1 MINQS
6 EIDVTNISSISQT
19 LAERSAA
26 DLANSKSTTIDATA
40 NLSDNYNNFLTL
52 LTTQLKN
59 QDPLSPM
66 DTAQFTQQLVAF
78 STVEQ
83 QIQSNKNLEK
93 LINLQAS
100 TNAYSAVSFIGTSV
114 SINSSEIMLKNQDAR
129 FDYTIDKTATK
140 ATLTIRDKNNQVVM
154 ITDADP
160 SVGTHPARWDGT
172 DLFGG
177 QLADGQYTVSV
188 SYEDVSGKSYTADI
202 TSYGIVDSADIE
214 DGVVYLNVGTVRVP
228 LDKIQHISKSNTNS

>member
-1 MINQS
+1 MADIP
-6 EIDVTNISSISQT
+6 SISQT
-19 LAERSAA
+19 LAERNAA
-26 DLANSKSTTIDATA
+26 AAANASSTTKDATA
-40 NLSDNYNNFLTL
+40 NLSDNYDNFLTL
-52 LTTQLKN
+52 LTTQLRN

-93 LINLQAS
+93 LINLQSS

-114 SINSSEIMLKNQDAR
+114 AIDSDKVMLKNKDAR
-129 FDYTIDKTATK
+129 FDYKIDQTATK

-160 SVGTHPARWDGT
+160 RAGIHPARWDGT
-172 DLFGG
+172 DVFGN
-177 QLADGQYTVSV
+177 QLADGEYTVSV
-188 SYEDVSGKSYTADI
+188 SYEDAAGKKYTADI
-202 TSYGIVDSADIE
+202 TSYGVVDSADIE
-214 DGVVYLNVGTVRVP
+214 DGAVYLNVGSIRVP
-228 LDKIQHISKSNTNS
+228 LDKVQHITKPTAAADTDSDDV